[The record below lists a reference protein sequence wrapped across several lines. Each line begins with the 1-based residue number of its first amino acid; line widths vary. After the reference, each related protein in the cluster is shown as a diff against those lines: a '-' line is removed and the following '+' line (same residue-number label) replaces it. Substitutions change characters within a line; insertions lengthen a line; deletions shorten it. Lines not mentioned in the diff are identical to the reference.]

1 MQDKK
6 QGPEEYC
13 IINMEGKMHG
23 YYSYDAEQLTQ
34 NAKIR
39 TVCMDSSEQVFRA
52 MAREMADEIIA
63 RNKAGRKTV
72 FILPVG
78 PVGQYPFFV
87 EMVNSERISLKD
99 CWFFNMD
106 EYLTD
111 EKTWMDKEC
120 FLSFRGFM
128 ERNVYSRIDATLVN
142 PVSQRFFPDPE
153 NPSLITEKLKELGGA
168 DVCFGGIGINGHVAF
183 NEPQAELSPSEFAGL
198 TTRVIRI
205 SDETK
210 TANAIGDLGGAIED
224 MPRYAVTIGMKEILS
239 ARKIRLGV
247 FRTWHR
253 AVVRRAACGEITSE
267 FPVTLIQN
275 HPDAVIYVNDV
286 AAERAV

>member
-1 MQDKK
+1 
-6 QGPEEYC
+6 
-13 IINMEGKMHG
+13 MHG
-23 YYSYDAEQLTQ
+23 YYSYDAEQL
-34 NAKIR
+34 AVKGRIR
-39 TVCMDSSEQVFRA
+39 TVCMESSEAVFRT

-63 RNKAGRKTV
+63 HNKAGQRTV

-87 EMVNSERISLKD
+87 YMVNSERISLKD

-106 EYLTD
+106 EYLTN
-111 EKTWMDKEC
+111 EKTWIDKDC

-128 ERNVYSRIDATLVN
+128 EKNVYSRIDEALVN
-142 PVSQRFFPDPE
+142 PVSQRFFPDPAK
-153 NPSLITEKLKELGGA
+153 PFLITEKLRELGGA

-183 NEPQAELSPSEFAGL
+183 NEPQAELSPSTFAGL
-198 TTRVIRI
+198 ATRVIEI
-205 SDETK
+205 SDETR

-253 AVVRRAACGEITSE
+253 AVVRRASCGEITSG
-267 FPVTLIQN
+267 FPVTLLQN

>member
-1 MQDKK
+1 
-6 QGPEEYC
+6 
-13 IINMEGKMHG
+13 MHD
-23 YYSYDAEQLTQ
+23 YYSYDAEQLAR
-34 NAKIR
+34 NGKIR
-39 TVCMDSSEQVFRA
+39 TVCMASSEQVFKC
-52 MAREMADEIIA
+52 MAREMADEIISHNA
-63 RNKAGRKTV
+63 LGQKTV

-87 EMVNSERISLKD
+87 EIVNKERISLKD

-111 EKTWMDKEC
+111 EGKWLDKDC

-128 ERNVYSRIDATLVN
+128 ETNVYSKINGDLVN
-142 PVSQRFFPDPE
+142 PPSQRFFPDPDD
-153 NPSLITEKLKELGGA
+153 PSAMTRKLEELGGA

-183 NEPQAELSPSEFAGL
+183 NEPQPELSVSEFANL
-198 TTRVIRI
+198 TTRVVRI

-224 MPRYAVTIGMKEILS
+224 MPEYAVTIGMKEILS
-239 ARKIRLGV
+239 SKKIRLGV

-253 AVVRRAACGEITSE
+253 AVVRRAVCGEITSE
-267 FPVTLIQN
+267 FPVSLLQK
-275 HPDAVIYVNDV
+275 HPDSMIYVNDV
-286 AAERAV
+286 ASERAF

>member
-1 MQDKK
+1 
-6 QGPEEYC
+6 
-13 IINMEGKMHG
+13 MHG
-23 YYSYDAEQLTQ
+23 YYSYDAEQMAR
-34 NAKIR
+34 NGRIR
-39 TVCMDSSEQVFRA
+39 TVCMESSEAVFRT
-52 MAREMADEIIA
+52 MAREMADEII
-63 RNKAGRKTV
+63 RHNEEGERSV

-87 EMVNSERISLKD
+87 EIVNRERISLKN

-111 EKTWMDKEC
+111 YRKWIDKNC

-128 ERNVYSRIDATLVN
+128 ERNVYSRISPDLLN

-153 NPSLITEKLKELGGA
+153 NPSLLTGKIEEIGGA

-183 NEPQAELSPSEFAGL
+183 NEPQPELSAPEFANL
-198 TTRVIRI
+198 PTRVIRI
-205 SDETK
+205 SDETR

-224 MPRYAVTIGMKEILS
+224 MPRYAVTIGMKEILAS
-239 ARKIRLGV
+239 RKIRLGV

-253 AVVRRAACGEITSE
+253 AVVRRAVCGEITSG
-267 FPVTLIQN
+267 FPVTLLQN
-275 HPDAVIYVNDV
+275 HPDAVIYVNNV
-286 AAERAV
+286 AAERAF

>member
-1 MQDKK
+1 
-6 QGPEEYC
+6 
-13 IINMEGKMHG
+13 MHD
-23 YYSYDAEQLTQ
+23 YYSFSSAELEE
-34 NAKIR
+34 KGRIR
-39 TVCMDSSEQVFRA
+39 ICCMESSEAVFRK

-63 RNKAGRKTV
+63 RNSDGQKTV

-87 EMVNSERISLKD
+87 EIVNRERISLKN

-111 EKTWMDKEC
+111 EKTWISKDC

-128 ERNVYSRIDATLVN
+128 EKNVYSRIDETLVN
-142 PVSQRFFPDPE
+142 PVSQRFFPDPD
-153 NPSLITEKLKELGGA
+153 NPSLMTEKLRELGGA

-183 NEPQAELSPSEFAGL
+183 NEAQPELSPAEFAEL
-198 TTRVIRI
+198 QTRVIRI
-205 SDETK
+205 SEETK

-224 MPRYAVTIGMKEILS
+224 MPHYAATIGMKEILS

-247 FRTWHR
+247 FRPWHR
-253 AVVRRAACGEITSE
+253 AVVRRAVCGEITSG

-275 HPDAVIYVNDV
+275 HPDALIYLNDI
-286 AAERAV
+286 AAERAFV

>member
-1 MQDKK
+1 MHSYYSFSSEKLEK
-6 QGPEEYC
+6 
-13 IINMEGKMHG
+13 EGKVRI
-23 YYSYDAEQLTQ
+23 
-34 NAKIR
+34 K
-39 TVCMDSSEQVFRA
+39 CMESSEAVFRT
-52 MAREMADEIIA
+52 MAREMADEIIGHN
-63 RNKAGRKTV
+63 RAGQKTV
-72 FILPVG
+72 FIIPVG

-87 EMVNSERISLKD
+87 EIVNSERISLKN

-106 EYLTD
+106 EYLSD
-111 EKTWMDKEC
+111 EKTWIDKDC

-128 ERNVYSRIDATLVN
+128 ERNVYSRIDASLVN

-153 NPSLITEKLKELGGA
+153 NPSMITEKLKELGGA
-168 DVCFGGIGINGHVAF
+168 DVCFGGIGITGHVAF
-183 NEPQAELSPSEFAGL
+183 NEPQTNLSPSGFAELS
-198 TTRVIRI
+198 TRVIRI

-267 FPVTLIQN
+267 FPVTLLQN
-275 HPDAVIYVNDV
+275 HPDALIYVNDI
-286 AAERAV
+286 AAEKAVL

>member
-1 MQDKK
+1 
-6 QGPEEYC
+6 
-13 IINMEGKMHG
+13 MHG
-23 YYSYDAEQLTQ
+23 YYSYTVEEM
-34 NAKIR
+34 NSRGR
-39 TVCMDSSEQVFRA
+39 TRVICMESSEQVFRT

-63 RNKAGRKTV
+63 HNKAGQKTV
-72 FILPVG
+72 LILPVG

-87 EMVNSERISLKD
+87 EIVNSERISLKD

-111 EKTWMDKEC
+111 CKRWIDKSC

-128 ERNVYSRIDATLVN
+128 EREVYSKIDKDLVN

-153 NPSLITEKLKELGGA
+153 NPSLLTGKLDELGGA
-168 DVCFGGIGINGHVAF
+168 DICFGGIGINGHVAF
-183 NEPQAELSPSEFAGL
+183 NEPQSELSASEFSRL
-198 TTRVIRI
+198 TTRVIKI

-224 MPRYAVTIGMKEILS
+224 MPKYAATIGMKEILS
-239 ARKIRLGV
+239 SRKIRLGV

-253 AVVRRAACGEITSE
+253 AVVRRAVCGEVSSE

-275 HPDAVIYVNDV
+275 HPDTIIYVNDV
-286 AAERAV
+286 AAEKAF